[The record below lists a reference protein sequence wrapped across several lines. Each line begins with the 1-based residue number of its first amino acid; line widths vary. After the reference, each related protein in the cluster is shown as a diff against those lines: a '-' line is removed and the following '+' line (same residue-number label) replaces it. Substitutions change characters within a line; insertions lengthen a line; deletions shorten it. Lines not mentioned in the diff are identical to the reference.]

1 MLNMK
6 KHKKDKPSGSEGTTG
21 PLTSL
26 LWGDVPLEMSQ
37 PYNWKGQQAH
47 KVKLTWSCYSQH
59 QRQVQGLS
67 CSFWAR
73 FKTAALIPQTT
84 HCHSK
89 GEDRG
94 QLDVQILISWFNCS
108 KLLNLKCCLWCALGI
123 LPFRPVLCLMYRG
136 KNAAALRYPL
146 RCELIFK
153 KIMSFLLWKQ
163 TEHFLLKESEE
174 EFKWMIHES

>member
-1 MLNMK
+1 MLNTK

-47 KVKLTWSCYSQH
+47 KVVPTRSCYSQH
-59 QRQVQGLS
+59 QRQVQVLS
-67 CSFWAR
+67 CSFWAG
-73 FKTAALIPQTT
+73 FKTAALISPTT

-108 KLLNLKCCLWCALGI
+108 KSLNLKCCLWCALGI
-123 LPFRPVLCLMYRG
+123 LPFRPVLCLMNRE
-136 KNAAALRYPL
+136 KNAAALKYAL
-146 RCELIFK
+146 RWELLFEK
-153 KIMSFLLWKQ
+153 LCLF
-163 TEHFLLKESEE
+163 FFES
-174 EFKWMIHES
+174 KLNISC